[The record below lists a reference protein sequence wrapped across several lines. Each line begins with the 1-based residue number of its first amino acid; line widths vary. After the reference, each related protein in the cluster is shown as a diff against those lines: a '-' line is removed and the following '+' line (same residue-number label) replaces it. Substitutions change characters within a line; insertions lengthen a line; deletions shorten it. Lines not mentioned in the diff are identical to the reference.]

1 MKLHGSTEG
10 NLIAAIRSAGRL
22 RGKPVHA
29 DTIRYWADLIRHARQ
44 ELTAGSGRACCR
56 PGIRSF
62 STALTQSSAQPRSVW
77 TG

>member
-44 ELTAGSGRACCR
+44 ELTAGFLFPSK
-56 PGIRSF
+56 
-62 STALTQSSAQPRSVW
+62 ALEGLVADLEFEVSQRR
-77 TG
+77 

>member
-10 NLIAAIRSAGRL
+10 NLIAAIRSAARL

-44 ELTAGSGRACCR
+44 ELTAGFLFPSK
-56 PGIRSF
+56 
-62 STALTQSSAQPRSVW
+62 ALEGLVADLEFEVSQRR
-77 TG
+77 